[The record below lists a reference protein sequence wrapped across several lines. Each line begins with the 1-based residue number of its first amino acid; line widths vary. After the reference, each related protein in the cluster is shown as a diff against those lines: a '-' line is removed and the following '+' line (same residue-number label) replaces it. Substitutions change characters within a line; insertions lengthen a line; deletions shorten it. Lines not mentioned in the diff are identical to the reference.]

1 MNYKI
6 TFVRMFTDIF
16 PDNKIMLQYCLQ
28 GLWDLPYCLQGPC
41 VQVSEKIVFTAFY
54 FLPNISTTCYVKSR
68 LSSSGVFCTLV
79 FSFKVTCGCW
89 TAAFDHGENNQ

>member
-6 TFVRMFTDIF
+6 TFARMFTDIF
-16 PDNKIMLQYCLQ
+16 SDTKIMLQYCLQ
-28 GLWDLPYCLQGPC
+28 GLW

-54 FLPNISTTCYVKSR
+54 FLLNISTTWYVKSR
-68 LSSSGVFCTLV
+68 LSGSGVFCTLV